1 MALGKKTKRVVD
13 AEGVAHVNA
22 TFNNTL
28 ITITDAH
35 GNAVSWGTAG
45 KAGFKGSKKSTP
57 FAATVAGEQCARE
70 AMSAGVRRVHV
81 RVQGP
86 GSGRESAIQALAAA
100 GLQVK
105 SIKDVTPIPHNG
117 CRPPKRRRVGSM
129 RYTGPSC
136 RQCRREGT
144 KLFLK
149 GTKCFTEKC
158 PVERRPYAPGQHGQN
173 TARRRKVSEYA
184 KQLREKQK
192 IKRIYGLSER
202 QFRNTF
208 ERVSTLPG
216 VTGHNL
222 LAALESRLDNIVY
235 RMGFAASRK
244 AARQLIRHRHVEV
257 NGKSVDVPSFVVE
270 PGQEVRVRQKSREL
284 VIVQAALEVAARG
297 ASPAW
302 IAVDKD
308 TFSGRMLERPQRQS
322 IPIAAQEQ
330 LVVELYSK

>member
-1 MALGKKTKRVVD
+1 
-13 AEGVAHVNA
+13 
-22 TFNNTL
+22 
-28 ITITDAH
+28 
-35 GNAVSWGTAG
+35 
-45 KAGFKGSKKSTP
+45 
-57 FAATVAGEQCARE
+57 
-70 AMSAGVRRVHV
+70 
-81 RVQGP
+81 
-86 GSGRESAIQALAAA
+86 
-100 GLQVK
+100 
-105 SIKDVTPIPHNG
+105 
-117 CRPPKRRRVGSM
+117 M

-158 PVERRPYAPGQHGQN
+158 PVERRPYAPGAHGQT

-192 IKRIYGLSER
+192 IKRIYGLSEK

-208 ERVSTLPG
+208 ERVSALPG

-222 LAALESRLDNIVY
+222 LAALESRLDNMVY

-257 NGKSVDVPSFVVE
+257 NGKNVDIPSFVVQ
-270 PGQEVRVRQKSREL
+270 PGQEIRMRQKSREL
-284 VIVQAALEVAARG
+284 LIVGQALEVASRG
-297 ASPAW
+297 ATPSW
-302 IAVDKD
+302 LAVDKD
-308 TFSGRMLERPQRQS
+308 TFSGRMLERPQRAS

>member
-1 MALGKKTKRVVD
+1 
-13 AEGVAHVNA
+13 
-22 TFNNTL
+22 
-28 ITITDAH
+28 
-35 GNAVSWGTAG
+35 
-45 KAGFKGSKKSTP
+45 
-57 FAATVAGEQCARE
+57 
-70 AMSAGVRRVHV
+70 
-81 RVQGP
+81 
-86 GSGRESAIQALAAA
+86 
-100 GLQVK
+100 
-105 SIKDVTPIPHNG
+105 
-117 CRPPKRRRVGSM
+117 M

-192 IKRIYGLSER
+192 IKRIYGVSER

-222 LAALESRLDNIVY
+222 LAALESRLDNMVY

-257 NGKSVDVPSFVVE
+257 NGKSVDIPSFVVE
-270 PGQEVRVRQKSREL
+270 PGQEIRMRQKSREL
-284 VIVQAALEVAARG
+284 VIVAAALEVAARG
-297 ASPAW
+297 ATPAW
-302 IAVDKD
+302 LAVDKD
-308 TFSGRMLERPQRQS
+308 TFSGRMLERPQRAS
-322 IPIAAQEQ
+322 IAIQAQEQ

>member
-1 MALGKKTKRVVD
+1 
-13 AEGVAHVNA
+13 
-22 TFNNTL
+22 
-28 ITITDAH
+28 
-35 GNAVSWGTAG
+35 
-45 KAGFKGSKKSTP
+45 
-57 FAATVAGEQCARE
+57 
-70 AMSAGVRRVHV
+70 
-81 RVQGP
+81 
-86 GSGRESAIQALAAA
+86 
-100 GLQVK
+100 
-105 SIKDVTPIPHNG
+105 
-117 CRPPKRRRVGSM
+117 M

-158 PVERRPYAPGQHGQN
+158 PVERRPYAPGQHGQS
-173 TARRRKVSEYA
+173 TARRKKMSEYA

-257 NGKSVDVPSFVVE
+257 NGKSVDIPSFVVE
-270 PGQEVRVRQKSREL
+270 PGQEIRVRQKSRDL
-284 VIVQAALEVAARG
+284 VLVKEALEVAARG

-308 TFSGRMLERPQRQS
+308 TCSGRMLERPQRQS

>member
-1 MALGKKTKRVVD
+1 MA
-13 AEGVAHVNA
+13 
-22 TFNNTL
+22 
-28 ITITDAH
+28 
-35 GNAVSWGTAG
+35 
-45 KAGFKGSKKSTP
+45 
-57 FAATVAGEQCARE
+57 
-70 AMSAGVRRVHV
+70 
-81 RVQGP
+81 
-86 GSGRESAIQALAAA
+86 
-100 GLQVK
+100 
-105 SIKDVTPIPHNG
+105 
-117 CRPPKRRRVGSM
+117 

-158 PVERRPYAPGQHGQN
+158 PVERRPYAPGQHGQA
-173 TARRRKVSEYA
+173 TARRRKASEYA

-192 IKRIYGLSER
+192 VKRIYGISER

-208 ERVSTLPG
+208 ERVTTLPG

-257 NGKSVDVPSFVVE
+257 NSRTVDIPSYLVT
-270 PGQEVRVRQKSREL
+270 PGEEVRIRQKSREQVSIL
-284 VIVQAALEVAARG
+284 AAMDQAQRG
-297 ASPAW
+297 APLSW
-302 IAVDKD
+302 IAVDRD
-308 TFSGRMLERPQRQS
+308 TFSGRVLERPGRHD

-330 LVVELYSK
+330 LIVELYSK